1 MNTSSTQ
8 SESIPPHRPVRLARL
23 ALLLAG
29 LVILGLI
36 AGFVPRWLSHHR
48 LVAESHTDS
57 VLTVEVIS
65 PVPSKPDLGTPL
77 PAEVQAFIQASI
89 HARASGYL
97 KKWYVDIGDSVT
109 NGQLLAEIETP
120 EVDQELAQA
129 RAELDQAK
137 ANLNL
142 AKITAD
148 RWTELLKSASVS
160 EQETAEK
167 QSDYAL
173 KQADVEAAQAN
184 VQRLE
189 SLKNFGSVTA
199 PFAGTIT
206 VRNTDIGQLVAA
218 DSGPELFR
226 LAQTDP
232 LRIYVRVPQQ
242 YVHAIKPGQKAQ
254 LMFQEMP
261 GKIFTAT
268 VTRTAGAA
276 DPASRTLQVELQTPN
291 PRGEILAG
299 SYAQVR
305 FNEAADNH
313 VLTLSDNALIFR
325 SEGMQI
331 AVVDAGN
338 KVHLRS
344 VTLGRDF
351 GNTVEVLSG
360 LQAGDRVV
368 NNPPDSIAE
377 GMTVQTAQP
386 AETNAPAK

>member
-1 MNTSSTQ
+1 
-8 SESIPPHRPVRLARL
+8 
-23 ALLLAG
+23 
-29 LVILGLI
+29 
-36 AGFVPRWLSHHR
+36 
-48 LVAESHTDS
+48 
-57 VLTVEVIS
+57 
-65 PVPSKPDLGTPL
+65 
-77 PAEVQAFIQASI
+77 
-89 HARASGYL
+89 
-97 KKWYVDIGDSVT
+97 
-109 NGQLLAEIETP
+109 
-120 EVDQELAQA
+120 
-129 RAELDQAK
+129 
-137 ANLNL
+137 
-142 AKITAD
+142 
-148 RWTELLKSASVS
+148 
-160 EQETAEK
+160 
-167 QSDYAL
+167 
-173 KQADVEAAQAN
+173 
-184 VQRLE
+184 
-189 SLKNFGSVTA
+189 
-199 PFAGTIT
+199 
-206 VRNTDIGQLVAA
+206 LVAA

-254 LMFQEMP
+254 LVFQEMP

-276 DPASRTLQVELQTPN
+276 DPASRTLLVELQTPN

-331 AVVDAGN
+331 AVVDADN
-338 KVHLRS
+338 KVHLQS

-377 GMTVQTAQP
+377 GMTVQIAQP
-386 AETNAPAK
+386 AETNAPTQ